1 MVVMHG
7 RRTLMNVFTILVG
20 SGSNEQDLD
29 GAFMIDF
36 LTASGV
42 TGSNTDKVH
51 DDGCSAIGIDILLDG
66 SLSRSD
72 LNVLTLSLKNA
83 PNM

>member
-1 MVVMHG
+1 MEVMHG

-20 SGSNEQDLD
+20 SGSNEHDLE
-29 GAFMIDF
+29 GAFVIES

-51 DDGCSAIGIDILLDG
+51 DDGCSAICKDRLSDG
-66 SLSRSD
+66 TLSRSD
-72 LNVLTLSLKNA
+72 LNKQTLSVKNA
-83 PNM
+83 LNL